1 MPKTVAYALGMSEL
15 GLFPL
20 GIVLL
25 PSEQIPLHI
34 FEDRYQELIAECL
47 ELEQEFGLVFA
58 DDEGLREVG
67 TRAAVTEVLDRFE
80 DGRLNIVAEGRE
92 RFRLVE
98 LTEGRSFQ
106 TGIVEEIADEADGAD
121 QADTERAL
129 ELYHE
134 LVELTGAVVEEP
146 RIDVPQLSFE
156 LAGRFELAAE
166 LKQRLLQ
173 LTSERMRM
181 KLLVE
186 LLAGA
191 AAAVA
196 REQEIAERAQ
206 RNGKVDPRG

>member
-1 MPKTVAYALGMSEL
+1 MSEL

-34 FEDRYQELIAECL
+34 FEDRYQELIGECL
-47 ELEQEFGLVFA
+47 AEEREFGLVFA
-58 DDEGLREVG
+58 DEEGLREIG
-67 TRAAVTEVLDRFE
+67 TRAAVTEILDRFE

-106 TGIVEEIADEADGAD
+106 TGIVEPVADEQDVADPE
-121 QADTERAL
+121 DTQHAV
-129 ELYHE
+129 ELFHR
-134 LVELTGAVVEEP
+134 LVELTGAEVEEP
-146 RIDVPQLSFE
+146 RLDAPQLSFE
-156 LAGRFELAAE
+156 LAGRFELAPE

-173 LTSERMRM
+173 LTSERRRM
-181 KLLVE
+181 QLLAE

-191 AAAVA
+191 ATAVE
-196 REQEIAERAQ
+196 REREIAERAHG
-206 RNGKVDPRG
+206 NGKVDPRG

>member
-1 MPKTVAYALGMSEL
+1 VSEL

-34 FEDRYQELIAECL
+34 FEDRYQELIGECL
-47 ELEQEFGLVFA
+47 AEEREFGLVFA
-58 DDEGLREVG
+58 DEDGLREIG

-106 TGIVEEIADEADGAD
+106 TGIVEAVADDQDTADPE
-121 QADTERAL
+121 DTRHAL
-129 ELYHE
+129 ELYHR
-134 LVELTGAVVEEP
+134 LVELTGAEVEEP
-146 RIDVPQLSFE
+146 RLDAAQLSFE
-156 LAGRFELAAE
+156 LAGRFDFAPE

-173 LTSERMRM
+173 LTSERRRM
-181 KLLVE
+181 QLLAE

-191 AAAVA
+191 ATAVE
-196 REQEIAERAQ
+196 REREIAERAQ
-206 RNGKVDPRG
+206 GNGKVDPRG

>member
-1 MPKTVAYALGMSEL
+1 MSEL

-34 FEDRYQELIAECL
+34 FEDRYQELIGECL
-47 ELEQEFGLVFA
+47 SEEREFGLVFA
-58 DDEGLREVG
+58 DEDGLREIG

-92 RFRLVE
+92 RFRLLE

-106 TGIVEEIADEADGAD
+106 TGIVEDVADEPDAADAD
-121 QADTERAL
+121 DTERAL
-129 ELYHE
+129 ELFHQ
-134 LVELTGAVVEEP
+134 LVELTGAEVQEP
-146 RIDVPQLSFE
+146 RLDVEQLSFE
-156 LAGRFELAAE
+156 LAGRFEFAPE

-181 KLLVE
+181 KLLAE
-186 LLAGA
+186 LLTGA
-191 AAAVA
+191 AASVE
-196 REQEIAERAQ
+196 REREIAERAQ
-206 RNGKVDPRG
+206 GNGKVEPRE